1 MFNQLYPLVLTLHNA
16 WRWICLIGVLGA
28 FGLALQGWLSRK
40 AWTTLN
46 TRAVSIGVIVMDVQ
60 LILGLALYL
69 GLSPLSRALFTDFTA
84 AMQARE
90 TRFFGM
96 EHSLLMVLAVGA
108 VHLGK
113 LSIRHQTAEVA
124 KHRTVAL
131 WYSASLLLM
140 LAGIP
145 WWRPLLRH

>member
-1 MFNQLYPLVLTLHNA
+1 MFNQLYPPVLALHNA
-16 WRWICLIGVLGA
+16 WRWVALLGILFA
-28 FGLALQGWLSRK
+28 AGLAFQGWLSRK
-40 AWTTLN
+40 PWTALSA
-46 TRAVSIGVIVMDVQ
+46 RSVSIGVIVMDVQ
-60 LILGLALYL
+60 LIIGLALYL

-108 VHLGK
+108 VHFGK
-113 LSIRHQTAEVA
+113 LSLRHQTRDGA
-124 KHRTVAL
+124 KHRSIAL
-131 WYSASLLLM
+131 WYGASLLLM